1 MAVQLQGW
9 DIMGCMNGHYYRDA
23 RLIQEQ
29 LSEAGHPDWAL
40 QIDDAIEDGSSAS
53 EILKALRTTL
63 AQILDQNLGLP
74 TQLESE
80 IQALMKATG

>member
-1 MAVQLQGW
+1 
-9 DIMGCMNGHYYRDA
+9 MNGHYYRDA

-53 EILKALRTTL
+53 EILATLRSTL
-63 AQILDQNLGLP
+63 AQIQNQHLNLP
-74 TQLESE
+74 AQLEGE
-80 IQALMKATG
+80 IEDLMRAIAG

>member
-1 MAVQLQGW
+1 
-9 DIMGCMNGHYYRDA
+9 MGPMNGHYYRDA

-53 EILKALRTTL
+53 EILKALLTTL
-63 AQILDQNLGLP
+63 TQIRDQNLGLP
-74 TQLESE
+74 PQLVGE
-80 IQALMKATG
+80 IEVLMKAIG